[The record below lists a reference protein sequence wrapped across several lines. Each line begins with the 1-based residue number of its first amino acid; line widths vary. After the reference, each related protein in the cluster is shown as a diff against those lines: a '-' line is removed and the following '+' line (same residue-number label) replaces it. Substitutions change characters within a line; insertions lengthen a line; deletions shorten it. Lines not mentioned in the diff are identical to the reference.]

1 MIKMIESDDKTK
13 YDTFSSNTEAETIIN
28 EKDID
33 DIFESIYTTI
43 ISNIQKCLEKGSG
56 WIIDLVVDH
65 NIDILKYNRIA
76 GSSYTK
82 LRKELDHSRKG
93 LINIQNI
100 DDNEHFNWCL
110 VRCSHCADHNPAS
123 ITKANKDFARKF
135 DFEDT
140 KFPVKI
146 RNIHKWTKRILFP
159 LVFLVIQKN
168 AVKKDVDLLLIG
180 EEGRRYY
187 INHEKFQC
195 YKHSVEGSS
204 ESLFAKI
211 LPVTETLSRLNL
223 EI

>member
-1 MIKMIESDDKTK
+1 MIESDDKTK
-13 YDTFSSNTEAETIIN
+13 YDTFYSNTEAETIIN

-33 DIFESIYTTI
+33 DIFESIHTTI

-76 GSSYTK
+76 DSSYTK
-82 LRKELDHSRKG
+82 LPKELDHSRKG

-110 VRCSHCADHNPAS
+110 VRYSHCADHNPAS

-140 KFPVKI
+140 KFSVKI
-146 RNIHKWTKRILFP
+146 RNIHK
-159 LVFLVIQKN
+159 
-168 AVKKDVDLLLIG
+168 
-180 EEGRRYY
+180 
-187 INHEKFQC
+187 
-195 YKHSVEGSS
+195 
-204 ESLFAKI
+204 
-211 LPVTETLSRLNL
+211 
-223 EI
+223 